1 MAERLLPG
9 VLHLVTDFA
18 LCPLDRLRTLLPDL
32 LTAGVDTVHLRAPD
46 WGAGQVY
53 EAARMLRPLLAG
65 RACFLINDRVDVAL
79 AIEADGVQLGER
91 SLPVR
96 VVRQRWGDRLVI
108 GASVH
113 SLERAVAVAAEGAD
127 FLLVGTIFPSRSHPG
142 EGGAGVDLI
151 RRIAARVERPL
162 VGIGGITPE
171 NAGAVIAAGAT
182 GVAVISAILAA
193 PEPAAAARALRTAV
207 EAGRAGASLI
217 RRSADTG

>member
-127 FLLVGTIFPSRSHPG
+127 FLLVG
-142 EGGAGVDLI
+142 
-151 RRIAARVERPL
+151 
-162 VGIGGITPE
+162 IGGITPE

-207 EAGRAGASLI
+207 EAGRAGTSLI